1 MTMEHGDEILDIYSD
16 SFRVTTG
23 VFGVNMTFGLNE
35 PHPVQGGV
43 ARTADEKAR
52 VRVSLQLAKVIAML
66 LRKQLK
72 EYESQTGTDIQ
83 IPQNVYASLGIA
95 EEDWR

>member
-1 MTMEHGDEILDIYSD
+1 MTTEQGGEIPDVYSD

-23 VFGVNMTFGLNE
+23 VFGVSMTFGLNE

-43 ARTADEKAR
+43 ARTSEEKAR
-52 VRVSLQLAKVIAML
+52 VRVSLQFAKVIAML

-72 EYESQTGTDIQ
+72 QYEQDTGTDIQ
-83 IPQNVYASLGIA
+83 IPQNVYAGLGIA

>member
-1 MTMEHGDEILDIYSD
+1 MTTQHDNEVPDIYSD
-16 SFRVTTG
+16 QFRVTVG
-23 VFGVNMTFGLNE
+23 VFGVNMTFGLAE

-52 VRVSLQLAKVIAML
+52 VRMSLHHAKVIAML
-66 LRKQLK
+66 LRRQLK
-72 EYESQTGTDIQ
+72 QYEEQTGTDIQ
-83 IPQNVYASLGIA
+83 IPQNLYASLGIA